1 MPEDWKAP
9 VRAAILI
16 GGQSQRMGTPK
27 AALDL
32 GDGTTPLGR
41 VICALEA
48 AGLPV
53 VLVGAAPISRAAA
66 GLEQIADMERA
77 SGPVAGILAAL
88 AHDRDAAW
96 VVCACDLPAINAE
109 AVHWLISERSPEHM
123 AVLPRLS
130 GQGVEPLFA
139 LYEPR
144 AEAKLW
150 DLARSERPAPSRLA
164 LTDGVASPR
173 PPARLHAAWT
183 NLNTPEQLA
192 AFVAARLQAL

>member
-1 MPEDWKAP
+1 
-9 VRAAILI
+9 
-16 GGQSQRMGTPK
+16 MGTPK

-41 VICALEA
+41 VISALEA

-53 VLVGAAPISRAAA
+53 ILVGSAPSFQA
-66 GLEQIADMERA
+66 GARLEQIADREAA
-77 SGPVAGILAAL
+77 SGPIAGILAAL

-96 VVCACDLPAINAE
+96 VICACDLPAIHVE

-130 GQGVEPLFA
+130 DQGVEPLFA

-144 AEAKLW
+144 AEAELW
-150 DLARSERPAPSRLA
+150 QLARSERSGPSRLA
-164 LTDGVASPR
+164 LTDGVACPR

-183 NLNTPEQLA
+183 NLNTPHQLA